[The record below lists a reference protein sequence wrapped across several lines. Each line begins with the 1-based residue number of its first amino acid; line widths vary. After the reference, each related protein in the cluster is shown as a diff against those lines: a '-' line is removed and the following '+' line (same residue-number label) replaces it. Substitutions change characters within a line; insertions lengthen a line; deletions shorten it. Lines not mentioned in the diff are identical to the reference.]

1 MNKLKE
7 KIQSSR
13 PISLTLFIALNAAI
27 LYTLYFIIKNTDI
40 VFSSVFTVIGSV
52 LSALTP
58 LFIGMVIAYIVTP
71 LVNLVDNKVMS
82 KIVFKLP
89 DDPVKREKRLN
100 VRRFASVLVTFLL
113 LIAAIVAI
121 IYAFAVLIVG
131 NLFVGS
137 FSDIF
142 ASIKSYFLTLDAG
155 RLDWTTRMPDGLL
168 GERIESLIN
177 AGNAWLTDHVTA
189 TQIVNTLTGISGSIM
204 NFFIGIII
212 SIYLLKDRDF
222 FSRIWRKFLHLTTKQ
237 KTNALITETLGE
249 IHAVLMRFILGA
261 AIDSTIVAILASVGL
276 SILGLDYAVF
286 IGCFA
291 GICNIIPYFGPI
303 LGMIPAFL
311 VGTFTNGLT
320 TGIIAVLILFAV
332 QQIDCNFIY
341 PKVVGASTGLHPL
354 FVLLAV
360 TVAGYYGGIAGMIL
374 AVPAAGILQIF
385 VLRWVNWLC
394 NRKDCPPTDL

>member
-7 KIQSSR
+7 AIRDSR
-13 PISLTLFIALNAAI
+13 PVSLTLFIAVNAAI
-27 LYTLYFIIKNTDI
+27 LYILYFIIKNIDT
-40 VFSSVFTVIGSV
+40 VFVTAFSAVGSV

-58 LFIGMVIAYIVTP
+58 LFIGLVIAYIVAP
-71 LVNLVDNKVMS
+71 LVNLVDSKVLS
-82 KIVFKLP
+82 KFVFKLP

-100 VRRFASVLVTFLL
+100 IRRFASVIITFLI
-113 LIAAIVAI
+113 LIAAIVTI

-131 NLFVGS
+131 NLFIGS

-142 ASIKSYFLTLDAG
+142 DSIASYFLTLDAG
-155 RLDWTTRMPDGLL
+155 RLNLTTHVPDGLL
-168 GERIESLIN
+168 GERIQTLMDT
-177 AGNAWLTDHVTA
+177 ANAWLTDHLTA
-189 TQIVNTLTGISGSIM
+189 TQIINTITDISGSIM

-237 KTNALITETLGE
+237 KTNAIITETLGE
-249 IHAVLMRFILGA
+249 IHTVLMRFIRGA
-261 AIDSTIVAILASVGL
+261 AIDSTIVAILASIGL

-311 VGTFTNGLT
+311 VGTFTDSLS
-320 TGIIAVLILFAV
+320 TGIIAVLILFGV
-332 QQIDCNFIY
+332 QQIDCNLIY

-360 TVAGYYGGIAGMIL
+360 TLAGYYGGIAGMIL
-374 AVPAAGILQIF
+374 AVPAAGIFQIF

-394 NRKDCPPTDL
+394 NRKDSTDL

>member
-7 KIQSSR
+7 AIRDSR
-13 PISLTLFIALNAAI
+13 PVSLTLFIAVNAAI
-27 LYTLYFIIKNTDI
+27 LYILYFIIKNIDT
-40 VFSSVFTVIGSV
+40 VFVTAFSAVGSV

-58 LFIGMVIAYIVTP
+58 LFIGLVIAYIVAP
-71 LVNLVDNKVMS
+71 LVNLVDSKVLS
-82 KIVFKLP
+82 KFVFKLP

-100 VRRFASVLVTFLL
+100 IRRFASVIITFLI
-113 LIAAIVAI
+113 LIAAIVTI

-131 NLFVGS
+131 NLFIGS

-142 ASIKSYFLTLDAG
+142 DSIASYFLTLDAG
-155 RLDWTTRMPDGLL
+155 RLNLTTHVPDGLL
-168 GERIESLIN
+168 GERIQTLMDT
-177 AGNAWLTDHVTA
+177 ANAWLTDHLTA
-189 TQIVNTLTGISGSIM
+189 TQIINTITDISGSIM

-237 KTNALITETLGE
+237 KTNAIITETLGE
-249 IHAVLMRFILGA
+249 IHTVLMRFIRGA
-261 AIDSTIVAILASVGL
+261 AIDSTIVAILASIGL

-311 VGTFTNGLT
+311 VGTFTDSLS
-320 TGIIAVLILFAV
+320 TGIIAVLILFGV
-332 QQIDCNFIY
+332 QQIDCNLIY

-360 TVAGYYGGIAGMIL
+360 TLAGYYGGIAGMIL
-374 AVPAAGILQIF
+374 AVPAAGIFQIS

-394 NRKDCPPTDL
+394 NRKDSTDL